1 MHHSLPL
8 ITTLVGSLVL
18 AFIFGMLAH
27 RLRLSPMVGYLI
39 AGVLCGPF
47 TPGYVADSEI
57 APELAELGVILLM
70 FGVGLHF
77 SLKDLMAVKRIA
89 VPAP

>member
-1 MHHSLPL
+1 MPHSLPL

-47 TPGYVADSEI
+47 TPGYVADGEI

-70 FGVGLHF
+70 
-77 SLKDLMAVKRIA
+77 
-89 VPAP
+89 

>member
-27 RLRLSPMVGYLI
+27 RLRQATERHQG
-39 AGVLCGPF
+39 F
-47 TPGYVADSEI
+47 TPDRFGGQAFDVGKEIVAMTVIGGQKFADAIHDS
-57 APELAELGVILLM
+57 
-70 FGVGLHF
+70 
-77 SLKDLMAVKRIA
+77 SS
-89 VPAP
+89 